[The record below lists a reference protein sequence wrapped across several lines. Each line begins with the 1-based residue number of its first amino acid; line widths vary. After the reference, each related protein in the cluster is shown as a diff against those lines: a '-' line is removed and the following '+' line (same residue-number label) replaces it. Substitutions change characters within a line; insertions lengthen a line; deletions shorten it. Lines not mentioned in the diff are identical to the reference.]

1 MVRQSTWGLFGFGI
15 CFLLLAGCGRTGH
28 DRTEV
33 TGMVTLDGKLLPSGL
48 TVKFT
53 PEEPGTP
60 IASGTTDSESRYT
73 AYAVPGKIGL
83 VPGSYTVS
91 VERPFTDDKGTYT
104 GPPSLANVKI
114 PDQYQTG
121 KSMLT
126 FTVPGDGH
134 TFDIQMSTNP

>member
-15 CFLLLAGCGRTGH
+15 CFLLLAGCGSTGH

-60 IASGTTDSESRYT
+60 IGSGTTDS
-73 AYAVPGKIGL
+73 
-83 VPGSYTVS
+83 
-91 VERPFTDDKGTYT
+91 
-104 GPPSLANVKI
+104 
-114 PDQYQTG
+114 
-121 KSMLT
+121 
-126 FTVPGDGH
+126 
-134 TFDIQMSTNP
+134 